1 MNKKLLCTL
10 ALAVLWLFAS
20 PQRAQAQ
27 YCSYG
32 VAYGV
37 SWTWQD
43 NSAVYGYSATSL
55 DYCAGLYY
63 DPAVYGRF
71 SEGNFATE
79 NVRLLAEG
87 YSEGYAD
94 WIPAE
99 VLFGYGSPIGF
110 QYYNTDSIHY
120 VLEYYQYYACFSYC
134 GYYWYDPWGFGFT
147 SGAGPNFSG
156 SGGLSYWAVRR
167 RRLGS
172 TYHTIIYQPPDPCQ
186 QGQQFTATGVPCTE
200 PTPTP
205 TPTPTPSQGVSVT
218 YTTETQNKGIPMGN
232 GTAQVG
238 LPNRNSTNVVAT
250 GSPGGG
256 TYTWTTSSDKV
267 SLSPNGNTLTITAL
281 KKSDQAGD
289 VVITLTYRLSDGRQ
303 APPVQIP
310 MTVQQPGSLKYV
322 ATTSNG
328 PLAASRRT
336 RRQRLVA
343 GWKKVIDWQVMDHLG
358 QPMTFRMPVADTMNN
373 KLPNDC
379 FLGRTGEGTTLA
391 QSRGTGNG
399 GQWTHTYELF
409 STVCLNGGNCAVEG
423 YQRYTI
429 NGLELSNDD
438 KDWRFQCNG
447 IQVEGDGSTLTPW
460 TPPTRK
466 KVAMFVDQVYVAGFN
481 DWASDDELVTWTT
494 RLNNAYA
501 QGQAQLLAE
510 ARALCRAVFD
520 SAEYRNVSRSDED
533 FIADL
538 DTGYLG
544 RAPDQDGFKFG
555 LSVYRNDLAQGINGH
570 EHMLQAFEQST
581 DFINLVYTLEAAPP
595 PVVCDPVDEQACWN
609 GGGLWDSSACSC
621 EYPPPYDPCYP
632 YYCIY

>member
-1 MNKKLLCTL
+1 MNEKLLCAV
-10 ALAVLWLFAS
+10 ALAVLWIFAS
-20 PQRAQAQ
+20 PQKAQAQ

-32 VAYGV
+32 VAYGA

-43 NSAVYGYSATSL
+43 DNAVYGYSATAL

-71 SEGNFATE
+71 TEGNFATE

-87 YSEGYAD
+87 YTEGYAD

-99 VLFGYGSPIGF
+99 VLFSYGSPIGF

-147 SGAGPNFSG
+147 NEAGPNFSG
-156 SGGLSYWAVRR
+156 SGGISYWAVRR

-186 QGQQFTATGVPCTE
+186 QGQQFTSTGLPCTE

-205 TPTPTPSQGVSVT
+205 TPTGTPSQTVSVT
-218 YTTETQNKGIPMGN
+218 YTTETQNNGIPMGN

-238 LPNRNSTNVVAT
+238 LPNRNSTDVVAT

-256 TYTWTTSSDKV
+256 EYIWSTSSDKV
-267 SLSPNGNTLTITAL
+267 SLSPNGNRLTITAQ
-281 KKSDQAGD
+281 KKSDQPGD
-289 VVITLTYRLSDGRQ
+289 VVINLSYKLSDGRH
-303 APPVQIP
+303 ADTQIN

-322 ATTSNG
+322 STTFNG
-328 PLAASRRT
+328 ALAPSRPT
-336 RRQRLVA
+336 RRQRLLA
-343 GWKKVIDWQVMDHLG
+343 GWKKTIDWQVLDHLG

-379 FLGRTGEGTTLA
+379 FLGRMGHGTTL
-391 QSRGTGNG
+391 SESHGTGNG
-399 GQWTHTYELF
+399 GQWTHVYELH
-409 STVCLNGGNCAVEG
+409 SPACVNGGNCGVDG

-429 NGLELSNDD
+429 NGFELSNDD
-438 KDWRFQCNG
+438 KDYRMQCNG

-460 TPPTRK
+460 TPPARK
-466 KVAMFVDQVYVAGFN
+466 KTAMLVDQFYVAGFN
-481 DWASDDELVTWTT
+481 DWASDDELFTWTT
-494 RLNNAYA
+494 RLNNAAA

-510 ARALCRAVFD
+510 ARALGRAVFD
-520 SAEYRNVSRSDED
+520 SAEYNNVNRSDED
-533 FIADL
+533 FVADL
-538 DTGYLG
+538 YNAYLG
-544 RAPDQDGFKFG
+544 RDPDQSGWNFWV
-555 LSVYRNDLAQGINGH
+555 SVYRNDLAQGVNGH
-570 EHMLQAFEQST
+570 EHLLQAFEQST
-581 DFINLVYTLEAAPP
+581 EFIDLVYSLETAPP
-595 PVVCDPVDEQACWN
+595 PVVCDPVEEQACWN
-609 GGGLWDSSACSC
+609 GGGLWDPSTCFC

-632 YYCIY
+632 YYCTY